1 MSALKLALLNREEKG
16 LIGQGSR
23 EYLEELFDK
32 FPENTWFSPTNLNG
46 SDDYTKC
53 KHLCEYNLMC
63 SKFVPNGRGGI
74 KAFFLYRHDLK
85 YLENL

>member
-1 MSALKLALLNREEKG
+1 MSALKLALLNREQKELMSKG
-16 LIGQGSR
+16 RR

-32 FPENTWFSPTNLNG
+32 FPENTWFAPTNYG

-53 KHLCEYNLMC
+53 KNLYDYNLI
-63 SKFVPNGRGGI
+63 SAKFVPNGRGGI
-74 KAFFLYRHDLK
+74 KAFFMYRHDLK